1 MSFFRQALSCVMF
14 WIGALI
20 VFPPAAA
27 ADDAPAAWKPFSHVS
42 FRHHLEEPLSFGTS
56 ITQDRDGFIWLG
68 TQTGLVRWDGFRA
81 RRYRADP
88 DHEGSLPD
96 AYILS
101 VHVDT
106 GGRLWVGT
114 SAGGLARYDAERD
127 RFTTIPAGPGGLD
140 HARVSGIVDDGAG
153 GIWVGTG
160 AGLERVDAGG
170 NVHGAASGAP
180 QLAAPTLPSGGV
192 DALLRD
198 RQGGLWIGT
207 REGLFYRSGD
217 DARAEI
223 VHLGAA
229 ARTEPS
235 ISALYQDSAG
245 RVWIGTRAN
254 GAFVIGAA
262 GAAPYPIVEKA
273 AQATLQGERVCSIV
287 EKEADVIWLGTESG
301 GIVEVDMQ
309 QETTRRLRYRGDV
322 QDSLRS
328 DEVVAM
334 LRERDGQIFVATGG
348 PLSQHD
354 PRSHGVATVRT
365 VGSTSGLDIYHILT
379 RPDGKVWLSVP
390 GGSVSIVT
398 PRTGA
403 VTELK
408 AGANGTPGTL
418 PKGRVLAMANAPDG
432 SVYLGT
438 QQGLY
443 HSDGNGGAIQR
454 VEIAGRR
461 PDAAVWAL
469 AWQDDVLWLGGLD
482 GVWAV
487 RLSPTGEATLL
498 RHEDEVLGERRVTAL
513 LPLEDGAVWVG
524 TRSGVVRLGRDNQT
538 VERLPTDNADR
549 TRAPNGFVSS
559 FLVDHKGRLWL
570 SSYGNGIA
578 ILDHTD
584 DTGRRWFRRLTTA
597 DGLPDN
603 SVNVLVQDRTGQV
616 WMSTDQGLASVNPDT
631 LQVRRL
637 GQADGVHVPTY
648 WTSSGTLGP
657 AGEVL
662 FGGVSGL
669 SIIFPDRLDTR
680 RPQPPL
686 AVTQLLLG
694 GRATRL
700 PPSGQ
705 AAGEPAALTLTPADR
720 ERGFTVEFA
729 ALDYMPAEHRHY
741 AYRLEGFDSA
751 WVDADPAVRRAS
763 YNNLPPGT
771 YRLRVRATD
780 GAGDDAA
787 LELPVRVL
795 PAWHQQTWAHALGA
809 IGVLAALGALVQA
822 RTSLLRRRQ
831 RELEAIVASRTAEL
845 RATQLRLETM
855 AYNDALTDLPNRR
868 RFNDELQRLDALA
881 KRRGGDPFALLL
893 IDLDRFKHIN
903 DTLGHDAGDALL
915 VAAAERLRA
924 AVRQTDCVA
933 RLGGDEFAVLLT
945 PANDAIV
952 GDVAQRIV
960 DSIRLPITFGPHVM
974 HVSASIGA
982 ALAWQDGATTEGLYK
997 KADTALYRAKEA
1009 GRDTW
1014 RMDAPGALPAEGKAA

>member
-1 MSFFRQALSCVMF
+1 MLFFRQALSCVLF
-14 WIGALI
+14 WIGALLALSST
-20 VFPPAAA
+20 PAA
-27 ADDAPAAWKPFSHVS
+27 ADDTPAAWKPFAHVS
-42 FRHHLEEPLSFGTS
+42 FRHHMNDALSFGTS
-56 ITQDRDGFIWLG
+56 IAQDHDGFIWLG
-68 TQTGLVRWDGFRA
+68 TQSGLVRWDGFRA

-88 DHEGSLPD
+88 EQEGSLPD
-96 AYILS
+96 GYIQS

-114 SAGGLARYDAERD
+114 SAGGLARYDAARD
-127 RFTTIPAGPGGLD
+127 RFTVIPAGPGGLD

-170 NVHGAASGAP
+170 KVHGAASGAP
-180 QLAAPTLPSGGV
+180 QLAAPALPPGGV

-207 REGLFYRSGD
+207 REGLFYRPGD
-217 DARAEI
+217 DAQPAV
-223 VHLGAA
+223 VHVNTP

-235 ISALYQDSAG
+235 INALYQDSAG

-254 GAFVIGAA
+254 GAFVIDAA
-262 GAAPYPIVEKA
+262 GAPPRPIVETD
-273 AQATLQGERVCSIV
+273 AQAALQGERVCSIV
-287 EKEADVIWLGTESG
+287 EKDADVIWLGTESG

-334 LRERDGQIFVATGG
+334 LRERGGQVFVATGG

-354 PRSHGVATVRT
+354 PRSHGVVTVRALGT
-365 VGSTSGLDIYHILT
+365 ITGLNIYHMLN
-379 RPDGKVWLSVP
+379 RPDGTVWLSVP
-390 GGSVSIVT
+390 GGSVSIVN

-403 VTELK
+403 LTELK
-408 AGANGTPGTL
+408 ASASGTPGAL

-432 SVYLGT
+432 SVYIGT

-443 HSDGNGGAIQR
+443 HADGNGGAIQR

-461 PDAAVWAL
+461 PESAVWAL

-482 GVWAV
+482 GVWAA
-487 RLSPTGEATLL
+487 RLPPAGPATLL
-498 RHEDEVLGERRVTAL
+498 RHEDEALGDRRVTAL
-513 LPLEDGAVWVG
+513 LPLEDGTVWVG
-524 TRSGVVRLGRDNQT
+524 TRRGVVRLSRDDQT

-559 FLVDHKGRLWL
+559 FLIDHRGRLWL
-570 SSYGNGIA
+570 SAFGNGVA

-584 DTGRRWFRRLTTA
+584 RTGRRWFRRLTAA

-603 SVNVLVQDRTGQV
+603 SVNALVQDRTGQV

-637 GQADGVHVPTY
+637 GEADGVHVPTY
-648 WTSSGTLGP
+648 WTSSGILGS

-662 FGGVSGL
+662 FGGNSGL
-669 SIIFPDRLDTR
+669 SVIFPDRLDTR

-686 AVTQLLLG
+686 AVTQLMLG

-700 PPSGQ
+700 PGL
-705 AAGEPAALTLTPADR
+705 ADGEPAALTLTPGDR

-729 ALDYMPAEHRHY
+729 ALDYMPTEHRHY

-751 WVDADPAVRRAS
+751 WIDADPAVRRAS

-780 GAGDDAA
+780 GAGDATT

-809 IGVLAALGALVQA
+809 IGVLAALAALVQA

-831 RELEAIVASRTAEL
+831 RELEAVVASRTAEL

-868 RFNDELQRLDALA
+868 RFNDELHRLDALA
-881 KRRGGDPFALLL
+881 RRGGDPFALLL
-893 IDLDRFKHIN
+893 IDLDRFKYIN

-945 PANDAIV
+945 PANDTIV

-960 DSIRLPITFGPHVM
+960 DSMRAPITFGSHVM

-982 ALAWQDGATTEGLYK
+982 ALAWQGGGAMEGLYK

-1014 RMDAPGALPAEGKAA
+1014 RMDQAGILPAEDAAA

>member
-1 MSFFRQALSCVMF
+1 MSSFRQALSCVMF
-14 WIGALI
+14 WIGALMALSST
-20 VFPPAAA
+20 PAAA
-27 ADDAPAAWKPFSHVS
+27 DVVPAAWKPFSHVS
-42 FRHHLEEPLSFGTS
+42 FRHHMDDALSFGTS
-56 ITQDRDGFIWLG
+56 IAQDREGFIWLG

-88 DHEGSLPD
+88 EQEGSLPD
-96 AYILS
+96 GFILS
-101 VHVDT
+101 VHVDA

-114 SAGGLARYDAERD
+114 SAGGLARYDAARD
-127 RFTTIPAGPGGLD
+127 RFATIPAGPGGLD
-140 HARVSGIVDDGAG
+140 HARISSIVDDGAG

-160 AGLERVDAGG
+160 AGLEHVDAGG
-170 NVHGAASGAP
+170 KAHGAASGAP
-180 QLAAPTLPSGGV
+180 QLAAPALPSGGV
-192 DALLRD
+192 DVLLRD
-198 RQGGLWIGT
+198 RLGGLWIGT

-217 DARAEI
+217 DARPEV
-223 VHLGAA
+223 VHLGAT

-235 ISALYQDSAG
+235 ISALYQDNAG

-254 GAFVIGAA
+254 GAFVIDAP
-262 GAAPYPIVEKA
+262 GAAPRPIVEQS

-309 QETTRRLRYRGDV
+309 QDTTRRLRYRGDV

-328 DEVVAM
+328 EEIAAM
-334 LRERDGQIFVATGG
+334 LRERGGQVFVATGG

-354 PRSHGVATVRT
+354 PRAHGVATVRAIGT
-365 VGSTSGLDIYHILT
+365 ITGLNIYHMLT

-398 PRTGA
+398 PLTGA

-408 AGANGTPGTL
+408 AGANGKPGAL

-432 SVYLGT
+432 SVYIGT

-443 HSDGNGGAIQR
+443 HSDGNGGAIRR

-461 PDAAVWAL
+461 PESAVWAL

-482 GVWAV
+482 GVWAA
-487 RLSPTGEATLL
+487 RLPPAGPATVL
-498 RHEDEVLGERRVTAL
+498 RHEDEALGDRRVTAL
-513 LPLEDGAVWVG
+513 LPLEDGTVWVG
-524 TRSGVVRLGRDNQT
+524 TRRGVARLGRDNQT

-559 FLVDHKGRLWL
+559 FLVDRKGRLWV
-570 SSYGNGIA
+570 SSFGNGIA
-578 ILDHTD
+578 FLDHTD
-584 DTGRRWFRRLTTA
+584 GTGRRWFRRLTTA

-616 WMSTDQGLASVNPDT
+616 WLSTDRGLASVNPDT

-637 GQADGVHVPTY
+637 GEADGVHIPTY
-648 WTSSGTLGP
+648 WSSSGALGP

-669 SIIFPDRLDTR
+669 SVIFPDRLDTR
-680 RPQPPL
+680 RPLPPL
-686 AVTQLLLG
+686 AVTQLTLG
-694 GRATRL
+694 GRTAR
-700 PPSGQ
+700 PPAPGL
-705 AAGEPAALTLTPADR
+705 AAADFAALTMTPADR

-751 WVDADPAVRRAS
+751 WIDADPAVRRAS

-780 GAGDDAA
+780 GAGDAAA
-787 LELPVRVL
+787 LALPVRVL
-795 PAWHQQTWAHALGA
+795 PAWYQQTWAHMLGA
-809 IGVLAALGALVQA
+809 FGVLAALAALVQA

-831 RELEAIVASRTAEL
+831 RELEEVVASRTAEL

-881 KRRGGDPFALLL
+881 RRRGDSFALLL

-903 DTLGHDAGDALL
+903 DMLGHDAGDALL
-915 VAAAERLRA
+915 VATAERLRA

-960 DSIRLPITFGPHVM
+960 DSMRAPITFGPHVM

-982 ALAWQDGATTEGLYK
+982 ALAWQDGVAPEGLYK

-1014 RMDAPGALPAEGKAA
+1014 RMDATGILPTEGAAA

>member
-1 MSFFRQALSCVMF
+1 MSFFRQALSCLMF
-14 WIGALI
+14 WIGALMALSST
-20 VFPPAAA
+20 PAAA
-27 ADDAPAAWKPFSHVS
+27 DNAPAVWQPFSHVS
-42 FRHHLEEPLSFGTS
+42 FRHHMDSALSFGTS
-56 ITQDRDGFIWLG
+56 LAQDREGFIWLG
-68 TQTGLVRWDGFRA
+68 TQSGLVRWDGFRA
-81 RRYRADP
+81 RRYQADP
-88 DHEGSLPD
+88 EREGSLPD
-96 AYILS
+96 SYIQS

-106 GGRLWVGT
+106 GGRLWIGT
-114 SAGGLARYDAERD
+114 SAGGLARYDEARD
-127 RFTTIPAGPGGLD
+127 RFATIPAGPGGLD
-140 HARVSGIVDDGAG
+140 HARVSSIVDDGTG

-170 NVHGAASGAP
+170 KVLGAASGAP
-180 QLAAPTLPSGGV
+180 QLATPALPPGGV

-198 RQGGLWIGT
+198 SQGGLWIGT
-207 REGLFYRSGD
+207 REGLFYRPGD
-217 DARAEI
+217 GARPAV
-223 VHLGAA
+223 VHLGTP

-235 ISALYQDSAG
+235 INAIYQDSAG

-254 GAFVIGAA
+254 GAFVIDAP
-262 GAAPYPIVEKA
+262 GAAPRPIVEQG
-273 AQATLQGERVCSIV
+273 AQAALQGERVCSIV

-322 QDSLRS
+322 QDSLRN

-334 LRERDGQIFVATGG
+334 LRERGGQVFVATGG

-365 VGSTSGLDIYHILT
+365 VGTTTGLNVYHMLA

-408 AGANGTPGTL
+408 AGANGKPGAL

-432 SVYLGT
+432 SVYIGT

-443 HSDGNGGAIQR
+443 HSDANGGAIRR

-461 PDAAVWAL
+461 PDTAVWAL

-487 RLSPTGEATLL
+487 RLPPAGPATLL
-498 RHEDEVLGERRVTAL
+498 RHEDEALGDRRVTAL
-513 LPLEDGAVWVG
+513 LPLEDGTVWVG
-524 TRSGVVRLGRDNQT
+524 TRRGVVRLGRDNQT

-559 FLVDHKGRLWL
+559 FLVDRKGRLWV
-570 SSYGNGIA
+570 SSFGNGIA

-584 DTGRRWFRRLTTA
+584 GTGRRWFRRLTMA

-616 WMSTDQGLASVNPDT
+616 WLSTDRGLASVNPDT

-637 GQADGVHVPTY
+637 GEADGVHVPTY
-648 WTSSGTLGP
+648 WTSSGILGS

-662 FGGVSGL
+662 FGGSSGL
-669 SIIFPDRLDTR
+669 SVVFPDRLDTR

-686 AVTQLLLG
+686 AVTHLMLG
-694 GRATRL
+694 GRATR
-700 PPSGQ
+700 PPPD
-705 AAGEPAALTLTPADR
+705 PATSESATLTLTPADR
-720 ERGFTVEFA
+720 ERGVAVEFA
-729 ALDYMPAEHRHY
+729 ALDYMPTEHRHY
-741 AYRLEGFDSA
+741 AYRLDGFDSA
-751 WVDADPAVRRAS
+751 WIDADPAVRRAS

-771 YRLRVRATD
+771 YRLRMRATD
-780 GAGDDAA
+780 GAGDAAA
-787 LELPVRVL
+787 LELPVHVL

-809 IGVLAALGALVQA
+809 LGVLAALAALVQA

-831 RELEAIVASRTAEL
+831 RELEAVVASRTAEL

-881 KRRGGDPFALLL
+881 RRRGGAPFALLL

-903 DTLGHDAGDALL
+903 DTHGHDAGDALL
-915 VAAAERLRA
+915 VATAERLRA
-924 AVRQTDCVA
+924 AVRLTDCVA

-960 DSIRLPITFGPHVM
+960 DSMRAPITFGPNVM

-982 ALAWQDGATTEGLYK
+982 ALAWQDGTATEGLYK
-997 KADTALYRAKEA
+997 RADTALYRAKEA

-1014 RMDAPGALPAEGKAA
+1014 RMDATGVLPAEGAAA